1 MSPAFR
7 PYQPHDREA
16 CLAVFRSNVP
26 RYFAPHE
33 EAEFAEFLDELPCT
47 YFVLEAAGEVLGC
60 GGYYVAP
67 GRGEGGLCWGMVH
80 RRHHG
85 GGLGRRLLLERLYRL
100 VQHPEVAFIRLDT
113 SQHTCGFFEKL
124 GFATIKTESNGYA
137 PGLDRYDMQLWLEP
151 AARARIMAAW
161 LEAQA
166 LQGEPS

>member
-26 RYFAPHE
+26 RFFAPHE
-33 EAEFAEFLDELPCT
+33 EREFAGFLDELPCT
-47 YFVLEAAGEVLGC
+47 YFVLEAAGEVL
-60 GGYYVAP
+60 
-67 GRGEGGLCWGMVH
+67 
-80 RRHHG
+80 
-85 GGLGRRLLLERLYRL
+85 LERL

-113 SQHTCGFFEKL
+113 SPPACGFFEGL
-124 GFATIKTESNGYA
+124 GFAIIKTEPNGYA
-137 PGLDRYDMQLWLEP
+137 PGLDCYDLQLWLEP
-151 AARARIMAAW
+151 AARARIRAAW